1 MIEARYAIRTK
12 RGSAV
17 AILLLAS
24 ACLWLPTTPCYAQSL
39 QALLGKPA
47 PFFSVQS
54 GDDTTL
60 TLDALKGK
68 VSVIFY
74 ETRGASKKNSDT
86 KDRFNKLYDRQSA
99 DTKQAIARVPVIDC
113 SRVVWP
119 MSLLWRQ
126 SLRYHSKRVGMTV
139 YGDWDGRMARDYRM
153 KEDESNLII
162 LDKRGV
168 VRYVSQGLISDEEFP
183 SIEALLDRLV
193 NREE

>member
-1 MIEARYAIRTK
+1 MIEARYACGTK
-12 RGSAV
+12 RRLVAV
-17 AILLLAS
+17 ILLLVS
-24 ACLWLPTTPCYAQSL
+24 ACLGPLSMPGYDQSF

-54 GDDTTL
+54 GDNKTL
-60 TLDALKGK
+60 ILNALKGK

-74 ETRGASKKNSDT
+74 ETRGTSRKNSDV

-113 SRVVWP
+113 SRVAWP
-119 MSLLWRQ
+119 MSLLWRE
-126 SLRYHSKRVGMTV
+126 SLRYHSKRVGITL
-139 YGDWDGRMARDYRM
+139 YGDWDGRMAKDYRM

-162 LDKRGV
+162 LDRRGV
-168 VRYVSQGLISDEEFP
+168 VRYVSQGLVSDEEFLN
-183 SIEALLDRLV
+183 IEGLLDRLV

>member
-1 MIEARYAIRTK
+1 MIEASYAGGTK
-12 RGSAV
+12 RGLAV
-17 AILLLAS
+17 LILLLVS
-24 ACLWLPTTPCYAQSL
+24 GCLGTLATPCYAQSL
-39 QALLGKPA
+39 QSLLGRPA

-54 GDDTTL
+54 GENKTL
-60 TLDALKGK
+60 ILDELKGK

-74 ETRGASKKNSDT
+74 ETRGTSRKNSDV
-86 KDRFNKLYDRQSA
+86 KDRFNRLYDRQSA
-99 DTKQAIARVPVIDC
+99 DTKQAIARVPVFDC

-119 MSLLWRQ
+119 LSLVWRE
-126 SLRYHSKRVGMTV
+126 SLRYHSKRVGITL

-168 VRYVSQGLISDEEFP
+168 VRYVSQGIVSDEEFLK
-183 SIEALLDRLV
+183 IEELLDRLV